1 MAGLSI
7 QELLGEKEAGL
18 DLELLAGERGL
29 GNCVQVPRIQKP
41 GLALAGY
48 TTNLHPDRIQ
58 VLGST
63 ELSYLNHLPPEKAA
77 TNLRRFCALNV
88 SCFII
93 TKGQEPPDRLVM
105 EAEQQGIPLLRT
117 HHQSSTFISLITQ
130 FLEERLLPSTTVHG
144 VLVDVLGV
152 GVLLLGKSGI
162 GKSECALDLVLKGH
176 RLVADDVVKV
186 RMKLPAVLFGEG
198 MDLLHYHMEIRG
210 LGIINIKH
218 LFGVAAIRERK
229 KIDVAVELLEWEDG
243 KEYDRLG
250 LEEQKYSIL
259 DPAAISRRSS
269 KWRRAINC
277 SRKWV
282 ITAPSNSRTGWKS
295 GWRKWRTCTL
305 TPLSGIILN
314 EPETGIRS
322 HRPVRFRKDRRRP
335 CP

>member
-1 MAGLSI
+1 MTGLSI
-7 QELLGEKEAGL
+7 QELLEEKEAGL

-29 GNCVQVPRIQKP
+29 GKRVQVPRIQKP

-63 ELSYLNHLPPEKAA
+63 ELSYLAHLPQKKVES
-77 TNLRRFCALNV
+77 NLRKLCSLDI

-93 TKGQEPPDRLVM
+93 TKGQEPPELLARDT
-105 EAEQQGIPLLRT
+105 EDQGIPLLRT
-117 HHQSSTFISLITQ
+117 HHQSSTFISLITK
-130 FLEERLLPSTTVHG
+130 FLEERLLPSTIVHG

-186 RMKLPAVLFGEG
+186 RLKLPAVLFGEG

-229 KIDVAVELLEWEDG
+229 KIDLAVELVDWEEDR
-243 KEYDRLG
+243 EYDRLG
-250 LEEQKYSIL
+250 LEEQVYPVLGL
-259 DPAAISRRSS
+259 DI
-269 KWRRAINC
+269 
-277 SRKWV
+277 
-282 ITAPSNSRTGWKS
+282 
-295 GWRKWRTCTL
+295 
-305 TPLSGIILN
+305 PLLKI
-314 EPETGIRS
+314 
-322 HRPVRFRKDRRRP
+322 PVRPGRNVATIVEVAARNQLLKEMGYHSAVEFQDRLEQRMAETARLHSHAIIGDNLE
-335 CP
+335 

>member
-7 QELLGEKEAGL
+7 QELLSEKEAGL
-18 DLELLAGERGL
+18 DLELLAGEAGL
-29 GNCVQVPRIQKP
+29 GHLVQVPRIQKP

-63 ELSYLNHLPPEKAA
+63 ELTYLESLPVEKAA
-77 TNLRRFCALNV
+77 LNLRQLCALDI

-93 TKGQEPPDRLVM
+93 TKGQTPPAILIR
-105 EAEQQGIPLLRT
+105 ETERQGIPLLRT
-117 HHQSSTFISLITQ
+117 HHQSSTFISLITN

-152 GVLLLGKSGI
+152 GVLLLGKSGV
-162 GKSECALDLVLKGH
+162 GKSECALDLVLRGH
-176 RLVADDVVKV
+176 RLVADDIVKV

-229 KIDVAVELLEWEDG
+229 KIDLAVELVEWEDG
-243 KEYDRLG
+243 REYDRLG
-250 LEEQKYSIL
+250 LVEQQY
-259 DPAAISRRSS
+259 
-269 KWRRAINC
+269 
-277 SRKWV
+277 
-282 ITAPSNSRTGWKS
+282 
-295 GWRKWRTCTL
+295 
-305 TPLSGIILN
+305 PLLGLQVPLLRI
-314 EPETGIRS
+314 
-322 HRPVRFRKDRRRP
+322 PVRPGRNMTSIVEVAARNQLLKEMGYHSALEFQDRLEKRMAETARLHAHTIIGDNLE
-335 CP
+335 

>member
-63 ELSYLNHLPPEKAA
+63 ELSYLNHLTPEKAA
-77 TNLRRFCALNV
+77 VNLRQFCALNV

-93 TKGQEPPDRLVM
+93 TKGQEPPERLVM

-117 HHQSSTFISLITQ
+117 HHQSSTFISMITQ

-218 LFGVAAIRERK
+218 LFGVASIRERK
-229 KIDVAVELLEWEDG
+229 KIDVAVELLEWEEG

-250 LEEQKYSIL
+250 LEEQKYGIL
-259 DPAAISRRSS
+259 GLEIPFLKI
-269 KWRRAINC
+269 
-277 SRKWV
+277 
-282 ITAPSNSRTGWKS
+282 
-295 GWRKWRTCTL
+295 
-305 TPLSGIILN
+305 
-314 EPETGIRS
+314 
-322 HRPVRFRKDRRRP
+322 PVRPGRNITTIVEVAARNQLLKEMGYHSALEFQDRLEKRMAEIAYLHAHTIIGDNLE
-335 CP
+335 